1 MYIDKLDDIVN
12 KYNNTCHITIK
23 MKPVDVKSNTYTNFG
38 IENNDKNPKFK
49 VGDNV
54 RMKKCKTIFAEGYAP
69 NLSEEIFVI
78 KNVENTALWTYVI
91 LMLKKLL
98 KRLCV
103 INWLKLLITTDALDL
118 VKNAEYVIDADCLIS

>member
-1 MYIDKLDDIVN
+1 
-12 KYNNTCHITIK
+12 
-23 MKPVDVKSNTYTNFG
+23 
-38 IENNDKNPKFK
+38 
-49 VGDNV
+49 
-54 RMKKCKTIFAEGYAP
+54 MKKCKTIFVKGYTP

-98 KRLCV
+98 KSLCV

>member
-1 MYIDKLDDIVN
+1 MYIDKLDDIGN

-23 MKPVDVKSNTYTNFG
+23 MKPVDVKSNTYTNYA

-54 RMKKCKTIFAEGYAP
+54 RMKKCKTIFAKDYTP

-78 KNVENTALWTYVI
+78 KNVENTALWAYVI

-118 VKNAEYVIDADCLIS
+118 VKNAEYVIEADCLIS

>member
-1 MYIDKLDDIVN
+1 
-12 KYNNTCHITIK
+12 
-23 MKPVDVKSNTYTNFG
+23 
-38 IENNDKNPKFK
+38 
-49 VGDNV
+49 
-54 RMKKCKTIFAEGYAP
+54 MKKCKTIFVKGYTP

-98 KRLCV
+98 KSLCV

-118 VKNAEYVIDADCLIS
+118 VKNAEYVIDADCLISWVEKNVSLLKNLIR

>member
-1 MYIDKLDDIVN
+1 MYIDKLDDIGN
-12 KYNNTCHITIK
+12 KYNTCHITIK
-23 MKPVDVKSNTYTNFG
+23 MKPVDVKSNTYTNFA

-54 RMKKCKTIFAEGYAP
+54 RMKKCKTIFAKGYAP

-118 VKNAEYVIDADCLIS
+118 VKNAEYVIEADCLIS

>member
-1 MYIDKLDDIVN
+1 MYIDKLDDIGN
-12 KYNNTCHITIK
+12 KYNTCHITIK
-23 MKPVDVKSNTYTNFG
+23 MKPVDVKSNTYTNFA

-54 RMKKCKTIFAEGYAP
+54 RMKKCKTIFAKGYAP